1 MIQRLA
7 PLCAAVAAFA
17 GLAAAQSWDTSGNS
31 KLNGTFYFRQVV
43 YAIGDSYGDLSQATA
58 IYGTIAFDG
67 NGNYSM
73 TATGYDSSQGPLSG
87 TLSGTYSIA
96 ASGYGFISNPLF
108 GSNQVYIYGLVSQQ
122 GIFVGSSTE
131 SGYNDLF
138 IAAPISS
145 STNLATLKGAYTIA
159 GIDLS
164 SGSPSYT
171 SSMMFQV
178 NPDGAGNLGNITVT
192 GYLGGGGSSQ
202 YNQSLSRVPYSFSNG
217 AYNFSIPNSTSAN
230 FLSGQKFMYISPDGN
245 FIFGGS
251 PTSWD
256 FFVGVRTGTSTPTF
270 GGLYYQTGIDEPV
283 DSGGTGYLDTYY
295 GSLNG
300 SNGSLIGHQRVS
312 DALSGTSYDYTYG
325 DTYSLQSGG
334 AYSDSYARYVIGANG
349 TVRIGSGIG
358 PYLGLNVALA
368 APTLSGSGVFL
379 NPEGVVNAGSWAP
392 FTAAIA
398 PGEFIALNGTGLAP
412 SGLPVAN
419 SIPFPTSIG
428 PVQVLI
434 NGVAAPLYYATPN
447 VIVAIVPYGTTNSI
461 ATVQVVNN
469 NVASNTVTTFV
480 GLTAPGVFTQ
490 NQNGLGYGSIQ
501 HSDYSL
507 VTAAHPAVPG
517 ETLLVYLTGL
527 GAVSTAVS
535 DGAAA
540 PSDSLDSTV
549 STITATIGGAS
560 ATVSYAGLTPGAVA
574 LYQVNV
580 VVPSTATAGDNQL
593 AITGPDAY
601 SVEATIPVSTTSTSS
616 SNAKLRPVGPRFERQ
631 DVGQRRLNVK

>member
-1 MIQRLA
+1 MIRKLA
-7 PLCAAVAAFA
+7 PVCIVFAAFA

-31 KLNGTFYFRQVV
+31 KLNGTFYFRQVF
-43 YAIGDSYGDLSQATA
+43 YALNGDGLGDLGEATT
-58 IYGTIAFDG
+58 IYGTIIFDG

-73 TATGYDSSQGPLSG
+73 NASGYDSSNGPLGG
-87 TLSGTYSIA
+87 TVPGTYSIA
-96 ASGYGFISNPLF
+96 ASGYGFISNPLV
-108 GSNQVYIYGLVSQQ
+108 QDTQIYGLVSQQ

-131 SGYNDLF
+131 SGYNDIF
-138 IAAPISS
+138 IAAPVSS
-145 STNLATLKGAYTIA
+145 STNIGTFKGAYTIA

-164 SGSPSYT
+164 QGDPADT

-178 NPDGAGNLGNITVT
+178 NPDGAGNLGSFQVT
-192 GYLGGGGSSQ
+192 GYFGGGGSSQ
-202 YNQSLSRVPYSFSNG
+202 YSQSLSRVAYVFSNG
-217 AYNFSIPNSTSAN
+217 AYSLSIPTSNSAT
-230 FLSGQKFMYISPDGN
+230 FISGQKYMYISPDGN
-245 FIFGGS
+245 FVFGGS
-251 PTSWD
+251 PYGFD
-256 FFVGVRTGTSTPTF
+256 FFVGVRTGSGTPSF
-270 GGLYYQTGIDEPV
+270 GGLFYQTGLDEPV
-283 DSGGTGYLDTYY
+283 DSSGIGYLDTYY
-295 GSLNG
+295 GAING
-300 SNGSLIGHQRVS
+300 NNGSLVGHQRVS
-312 DALSGTSYDYTYG
+312 DALGGTSYDYTYG
-325 DTYSLQSGG
+325 DTYSVGSGG
-334 AYSDSYARYVIGANG
+334 TYSDSYARYVVGANG
-349 TVRIGSGIG
+349 TVRIASGIG

-412 SGLPVAN
+412 DGLPVAN

-447 VIVAIVPYGTTNSI
+447 VIVAIVPYATSSSV

-469 NVASNTVTTFV
+469 NVTSNTVTTYV

-501 HSDYSL
+501 HSADYSL
-507 VTAAHPAVPG
+507 VTAANPAVPG

-527 GAVSTAVS
+527 GAVSSAVS

-540 PSDSLDSTV
+540 PDSLDSTAN
-549 STITATIGGAS
+549 TITATVGNIS

-580 VVPSTATAGDNQL
+580 VVPSTVTAGDNL
-593 AITGPDAY
+593 ISIAGPDAY
-601 SVEATIPVSTTSTSS
+601 TAEATIPVSTTSSSS
-616 SNAKLRPVGPRFERQ
+616 SNAKLRPVGPRLQRQ
-631 DVGQRRLNVK
+631 DGGQRRLNVK